1 MQAPLPQLPRSC
13 NSKGTNQTKQ
23 TSKAEVEQI
32 TPSQR
37 LRYIVYCP
45 NLLDDLKERTSSCL
59 CSVHLDLQRHDHLIF
74 AAHCLP
80 ELATSILPRIICI
93 EEDVT
98 TWVKHA
104 ILRPVV
110 ASLRALAWDPDG
122 ISGVITHSF
131 PTTMPSIS
139 TAIQEGI
146 IPDLLFLR
154 APMIDDI
161 PGRVEPETLATIELK
176 TPNLFRSHPRELF
189 SKSMQMPDDFEDL
202 MSSDTQNRDNQLC
215 FHTM

>member
-45 NLLDDLKERTSSCL
+45 NLLDNLKERTSSCL
-59 CSVHLDLQRHDHLIF
+59 HSVHLDLQRHDHLIF

-80 ELATSILPRIICI
+80 ELANSILPRIICI

-104 ILRPVV
+104 ILCPVV
-110 ASLRALAWDPDG
+110 ASLRAHHRKGAK
-122 ISGVITHSF
+122 
-131 PTTMPSIS
+131 
-139 TAIQEGI
+139 
-146 IPDLLFLR
+146 LR
-154 APMIDDI
+154 RNPMIMSI
-161 PGRVEPETLATIELK
+161 KIGLPLNRI
-176 TPNLFRSHPRELF
+176 F
-189 SKSMQMPDDFEDL
+189 SLTKK
-202 MSSDTQNRDNQLC
+202 
-215 FHTM
+215 